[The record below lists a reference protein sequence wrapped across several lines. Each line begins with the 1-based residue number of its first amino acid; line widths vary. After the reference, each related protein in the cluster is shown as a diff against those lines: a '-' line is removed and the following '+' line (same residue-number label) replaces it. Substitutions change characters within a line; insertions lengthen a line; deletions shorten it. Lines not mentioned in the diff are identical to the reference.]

1 MLVLTRGVGE
11 SLMIGDDVEVTVLE
25 IKGAQVRLGIDAPT
39 SVPVNRREVH
49 ERIRAPA
56 SDESAAVA

>member
-1 MLVLTRGVGE
+1 MLVLTRRVGE
-11 SLMIGDDVEVTVLE
+11 SLVIGDDVEVTVLE

-49 ERIRAPA
+49 ERIRA
-56 SDESAAVA
+56 SDEPVALP